1 MYSLIVDCS
10 TFQLIPST
18 YLVNEDTSE
27 VVSIEHIAVD
37 NLPAFAAAEGV
48 NKIKLSGPTE
58 YCLGLKEKL
67 ENKLALEYAVNN
79 IEIEVMTK

>member
-10 TFQLIPST
+10 TFQLIPGT